1 VKWGPGFFLLQYE
14 RGREHTLK
22 GFLKF
27 LFQNNQNTG
36 GVMKAERLNIAFML
50 VVLLLL
56 PQPIFAQEK
65 SEMQMG
71 GDHGQMMS
79 HPEMMDD
86 NMKTHHEHVKT
97 MERVFRFERNLAKD
111 TTNEIRVGYLYKAG
125 DAAAEKD
132 KDAMVMMSKTMVEE
146 GVAGKSISFT
156 PVGTSTDSDLASQL
170 SKEGLNVIYLGK
182 GLSNAELNEV
192 KSYAMQE
199 KILTIGST
207 SEQAEQGITA
217 VGIVAHPEKVDLI
230 ISLIAA
236 GELGVDFDPR
246 LYRLADKVIK

>member
-1 VKWGPGFFLLQYE
+1 
-14 RGREHTLK
+14 
-22 GFLKF
+22 
-27 LFQNNQNTG
+27 
-36 GVMKAERLNIAFML
+36 MKVERLNIAFML

-65 SEMQMG
+65 SEIQMG

-86 NMKTHHEHVKT
+86 QMKIHHEHVKT
-97 MERVFRFERNLAKD
+97 MERVFRYERNLAENASAIK
-111 TTNEIRVGYLYKAG
+111 VGYLYKAG
-125 DAAAEKD
+125 DAVAEKD

-236 GELGVDFDPR
+236 RELGVDFDPR